1 MDYHCSP
8 FSTNKLVQMLPWK
21 SIIIINRTDHRP
33 VYLQISDGIIAEIMR
48 GRIKKGMKMPGSR
61 SLAQLLTVNRKT
73 ILQAYD
79 ELMAQGWMEIIPT
92 KGTFI
97 KKSLPEIKQRP
108 LDQRSTD
115 EINKASSAKEFSKY
129 EIPRG
134 LHVIDDGTPD
144 YRLAPIDLL
153 LKTARSVSKGNIGKS
168 VLQGNHF
175 FGESKLRNS
184 LADYLSSTRAINGS
198 ADNILVTRGSQ
209 MAIYL
214 SFATLLKKGDRVI
227 VGELNYHSADK
238 AIEASGGVLVKV
250 PVTQA
255 GLDINIIEKEAQR
268 NKIKALYVTP
278 HHQYPTTVTM
288 PVENR
293 MRLLA
298 LAEQYDFHIVEDDYD
313 YDYHYER
320 SPILPLASIDR
331 NQRIIYIGSFSKI
344 IVPSVRIG
352 YMFASESIVQS
363 CGQLRMLID
372 KLGDPILER
381 ALAEMLSNNE
391 VDRFLK
397 KAVNK
402 YKIRRDLFCSTL
414 RNALGQNVDFNVPD
428 GGMAVW
434 VTFKNAKISDIIR
447 QAEKLKLSLKID
459 TYEKTANACRFGFAS
474 MNTEE
479 ILTNTRL
486 LIEAVK
492 NC

>member
-1 MDYHCSP
+1 
-8 FSTNKLVQMLPWK
+8 MLPWK
-21 SIIIINRTDHRP
+21 SIIVVDRTDHRP
-33 VYLQISDGIIAEIMR
+33 VYLQISDSIISEIMQ

-61 SLAQLLTVNRKT
+61 TLAQLLIVNRKT

-97 KKSLPEIKQRP
+97 KESLPEIKQQP
-108 LDQRSTD
+108 LVETSSI
-115 EINKASSAKEFSKY
+115 EIINASNEDFSKY
-129 EIPRG
+129 EVPRG
-134 LHVIDDGTPD
+134 AHVIDDGTPD

-153 LKTARSVSKGNIGKS
+153 LKTARSVSKGSIGKA
-168 VLQGNHF
+168 VIQGNHF
-175 FGESKLRNS
+175 FGEKTLRNG
-184 LADYLSSTRAINGS
+184 LTNYLSSTRAINGS
-198 ADNILVTRGSQ
+198 ANNILITRGSQ

-227 VGELNYHSADK
+227 VGELNYHSADR
-238 AIEASGGVLVKV
+238 AIRTSGGQLVKV
-250 PVTQA
+250 PVNHE
-255 GLDINIIEKEAQR
+255 GLDIKAIEKEAQQ

-293 MRLLA
+293 MKLLN

-331 NQRIIYIGSFSKI
+331 NNRIIYIGSFSKI

-352 YMFASESIVQS
+352 YMFASEPIIRA
-363 CGQLRMLID
+363 CGELRMIID

-381 ALAEMLSNNE
+381 ALAEMLRANE
-391 VDRFLK
+391 IDRFLK
-397 KAVNK
+397 KAVNR

-414 RNALGQNVDFNVPD
+414 KAGLGSAVDFAIPD

-434 VTFKNAKISDIIR
+434 VTFRNIKIEDLIR
-447 QAEKLKLSLKID
+447 EAEKIKLSLKID
-459 TYEKTANACRFGFAS
+459 VYEKKENACRLGFAS
-474 MNTEE
+474 MNEEE
-479 ILTNTRL
+479 IVTNTQI
-486 LIEAVK
+486 LIQAVR